1 MNSFYIDCLGC
12 KVNSYEI
19 EAIKDELLAN
29 NFIQAENFK
38 DADYIII
45 NTCCVTNNAASKSR
59 QKINSYHNGNVNAK
73 IIVMGCY
80 VQGFKDEV
88 SKLDGVSL
96 LIGTN
101 NRKAIIEYMV
111 HDLFDKQINLVEDIK
126 NFTKY
131 ENLAITSCFEN
142 TRAYLKIQDGCNNFC
157 SYCIIPYVRG
167 IIKSRPSEE
176 VIKEAKELVNKGYKE
191 IVLTGIHTGS
201 YGKDLDGFTF
211 SDLVEKLLEI
221 DGLYRLRIS
230 SIEESEIDEKL
241 INLLISNPK
250 LAKHLHMPLQAGSDH
265 VLKLMNRKY
274 DLKTYINKVEY
285 IKSKVK
291 DVAITTDIIVGFP
304 QESEEDF
311 QDLVDFVKE
320 VRFDHLGVFTYSK
333 EENTPAYSYKG
344 TVNSKTAYLRRKEI
358 MEIQQNISLELNKKR
373 IKEVTQVLIEEFDGK
388 NYYGRNYVFAP
399 DAEDGQVIIKSKKP
413 LIIGQ
418 FYFVEITG
426 CTNYDLIGK
435 IKEQVA

>member
-311 QDLVDFVKE
+311 ASTLKVSEQIGFMKI
-320 VRFDHLGVFTYSK
+320 HVFPFS
-333 EENTPAYSYKG
+333 SRKG
-344 TVNSKTAYLRRKEI
+344 TVAAKMSGQI
-358 MEIQQNISLELNKKR
+358 
-373 IKEVTQVLIEEFDGK
+373 DGK
-388 NYYGRNYVFAP
+388 VKKERTHQLLNLSNKLNYAYNNAYINKVEEVLVEEKVNGYYLGHTSNFLHVKFKSNKTIERNA
-399 DAEDGQVIIKSKKP
+399 IIKVKITKA
-413 LIIGQ
+413 
-418 FYFVEITG
+418 FENDVEG
-426 CTNYDLIGK
+426 VMEEEY
-435 IKEQVA
+435 EY